1 VVNGKRKTLLP
12 FNFYF
17 LPIKMADGLT
27 ARQTSL
33 LKTIID
39 EYIKTAE
46 AVGSENLDKKYNL
59 GVSPATIRNEM
70 ALLTKAGYLKQP
82 HTSSGRVPTPTAMK
96 FYIDQLMEEKQMS
109 VVDEVKAKEEVWD
122 SRNKIDDLMDE
133 ATRSLAERTKS
144 LAVGALKNTSKDKF
158 WQAGHSYVFNNPEY
172 AEIAACQNLF
182 SIFEEFDKLDRLFF
196 GFDSTSS
203 LDVLFGE
210 ELGWEELM
218 PAGIISTHFT
228 IHGQPGALGVIGPA
242 RADYSTVIPILRYFG
257 NMVEEVAN
265 G

>member
-1 VVNGKRKTLLP
+1 MT
-12 FNFYF
+12 
-17 LPIKMADGLT
+17 DGLT

-39 EYIKTAE
+39 EYIKTAD

-70 ALLTKAGYLKQP
+70 ALLTKSGYLKQP

-109 VVDEVKAKEEVWD
+109 LVDEVKTKEDVWD
-122 SRNKIDDLMDE
+122 SRGKIDDLMDE
-133 ATRSLAERTKS
+133 ATRALANRTKS
-144 LAVGALKNTSKDKF
+144 LAVGALKDKEKKDKF

-172 AEIAACQNLF
+172 AEMSACQNLF
-182 SIFEEFDKLDRLFF
+182 SIFEELDKLDRLFF
-196 GFDSTSS
+196 GFESTSP

-210 ELGWEELM
+210 ELGWKELM
-218 PAGIISTHFT
+218 PAGIVSTHFT
-228 IHGQPGALGVIGPA
+228 VHGQPGALGVIGPA

-257 NMVEEVAN
+257 GMIQEVAN
-265 G
+265 E

>member
-1 VVNGKRKTLLP
+1 
-12 FNFYF
+12 
-17 LPIKMADGLT
+17 MADGLT

-39 EYIKTAE
+39 EYIQTAD

-70 ALLTKAGYLKQP
+70 VALTKAGYLKQN
-82 HTSSGRVPTPTAMK
+82 HTSAGRVPTPQAMK

-109 VVDEVKAKEEVWD
+109 LVDEVKAKEEVWD

-133 ATRSLAERTKS
+133 ATHALANRTKS
-144 LAVGALKNTSKDKF
+144 LAVAALKGKKDKF
-158 WQAGHSYVFNNPEY
+158 WQAGQSYIFNNPEF
-172 AEIAACQNLF
+172 AQVAACQNLF

-196 GFDSTSS
+196 GFESTSP

-210 ELGWEELM
+210 ELGWPELL
-218 PAGIISTHFT
+218 PTGIVSTHFT
-228 IHGQPGALGVIGPA
+228 VRGKPGAMGVIGPA

-257 NMVEEVAN
+257 NLIEEVAN

>member
-1 VVNGKRKTLLP
+1 MT
-12 FNFYF
+12 
-17 LPIKMADGLT
+17 DGLT

-39 EYIKTAE
+39 EYITTAD

-70 ALLTKAGYLKQP
+70 VALTHAGYLKQP
-82 HTSSGRVPTPTAMK
+82 HTSSGRVPTPQAMK

-109 VVDEVKAKEEVWD
+109 LVDEVKAKEEVWD
-122 SRNKIDDLMDE
+122 SRNKVDDLMDE
-133 ATRSLAERTKS
+133 ATRVLADRTKS
-144 LAVGALKNTSKDKF
+144 LAVGALKNPTSPKGLRGAKDKF
-158 WQAGHSYVFNNPEY
+158 WHAGHSYVFNNPEF
-172 AEIAACQNLF
+172 AEMAVCQSLF

-196 GFDSTSS
+196 GFPSTSP

-210 ELGWEELM
+210 ELGWPELTT
-218 PAGIISTHFT
+218 AGIVSTHFMV
-228 IHGQPGALGVIGPA
+228 HGNPGALGIIGPA

-265 G
+265 S

>member
-1 VVNGKRKTLLP
+1 MT
-12 FNFYF
+12 
-17 LPIKMADGLT
+17 DGLT

-39 EYIKTAE
+39 EYIQTAD

-70 ALLTKAGYLKQP
+70 VSLTKAGYLKQT
-82 HTSSGRVPTPTAMK
+82 HTSAGRVPTPTAMK

-109 VVDEVKAKEEVWD
+109 LVDEVKAKEEVWD

-133 ATRSLAERTKS
+133 ATHALANRTKS
-144 LAVGALKNTSKDKF
+144 IAVGALKDKNKKDKF
-158 WQAGHSYVFNNPEY
+158 WHAGHSYIFNNPEFS
-172 AEIAACQNLF
+172 EMPACQSLF

-196 GFDSTSS
+196 GLESTST

-210 ELGWEELM
+210 ELGWAELM
-218 PAGIISTHFT
+218 PTGIVSTHFT
-228 IHGQPGALGVIGPA
+228 VHGQPGALGIIGPA

-257 NMVEEVAN
+257 NLVQEVAN